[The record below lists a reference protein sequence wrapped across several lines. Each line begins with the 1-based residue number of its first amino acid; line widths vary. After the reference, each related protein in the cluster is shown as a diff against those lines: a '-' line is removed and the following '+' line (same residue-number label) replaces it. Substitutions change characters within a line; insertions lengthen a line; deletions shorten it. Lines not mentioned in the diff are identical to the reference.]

1 MASQRKLRSEMNKF
15 RIDGETAFLI
25 IVLLMLLAGVGCF
38 VKAYGYYVD
47 WCASFH
53 SDAGADA
60 EPEKVVK

>member
-1 MASQRKLRSEMNKF
+1 MNKF